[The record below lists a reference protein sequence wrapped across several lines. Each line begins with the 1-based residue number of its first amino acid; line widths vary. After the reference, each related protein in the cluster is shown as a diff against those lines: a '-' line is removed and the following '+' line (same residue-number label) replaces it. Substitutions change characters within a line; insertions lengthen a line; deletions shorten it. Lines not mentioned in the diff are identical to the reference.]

1 MQLFALS
8 TGSMTKGALSMFIFS
23 VGTVPLMLL
32 FGFMA
37 NSLSKNTSK
46 KLIKFSGAL
55 IVILGLI
62 TANRGISLTGINLN
76 PLNIYNNYASSSG
89 NTAEDL
95 DKGSEIAT
103 IKDGVQTVKITADY
117 SGYSPTPLYIQKN
130 IPTKLIIDGKQLTG
144 CNNTIVIP
152 SLNIQKEL
160 KEGENIIEFT
170 PGNTDIDYSCWMGM
184 ISGNIK
190 VVDELPSI

>member
-1 MQLFALS
+1 MITMPHHLA
-8 TGSMTKGALSMFIFS
+8 
-23 VGTVPLMLL
+23 MLQR
-32 FGFMA
+32 
-37 NSLSKNTSK
+37 T
-46 KLIKFSGAL
+46 
-55 IVILGLI
+55 
-62 TANRGISLTGINLN
+62 
-76 PLNIYNNYASSSG
+76 
-89 NTAEDL
+89 L
-95 DKGSEIAT
+95 DEGSEIAT

-190 VVDELPSI
+190 VVDDLSSI